1 MTIVNVRVRLTD
13 IHRREW
19 VLVGITTIALLL
31 ALFAQRT
38 IYNTE
43 EWTNGAL
50 FYFVA
55 IVLLIGVWVREGAAS
70 ALPLTPIES
79 ARPVTHIKSA
89 RRLLVIPSLIFALL
103 AFLTLGEN
111 EFTVTGT
118 FAWLTSLALFFV
130 ALWDGTP
137 ALWWASLKRYAATW
151 TKLNTRPLRISWT
164 TIIFV
169 LIFAVGS
176 FFYFF
181 RLDAVPAEMTS
192 DHAEKIYDTYDILQG
207 KRPIF
212 FERNTGREPL
222 QFYMNAAVVALGITP
237 LEHIALKTV
246 TALMGLLTVPGVYL
260 LAREMFDEEVGLLS
274 AFFTAVSIW
283 PVAIARVGLR
293 YPLNPVFV
301 AFSMFFLIRALRKQ
315 SRNDFL
321 MAGLMLGIGLNGYSP
336 FRVTVLVA
344 IAFLL
349 LWLFVGRNVTR
360 DQLPRYIL
368 NAGIMFGAMGL
379 VFLPLMRYILYKPEM
394 FFMRTLTRVTS
405 DEVTIPG
412 NPILIFLDN
421 VWRGI
426 LMFNVRGDVVW
437 VNSIPNLP
445 IVDYITGALIFIGAI
460 YATYRIIRYREYPYL
475 FIFVGI
481 FILLLPSTL
490 SIAFPEENPSV
501 VRGGGAIPFVMI
513 LAALPLALWYR
524 QMRRVG
530 SRGLSL
536 LLMGLLLLWTIKI
549 NYDLY
554 FIAYDE
560 EYRRASWNTTE
571 VAAAFKS
578 FALTQGDLDHAY
590 IIVYPYWVDHR
601 AVGIHVGRMQYDS
614 QLITNPDTI
623 RDQVHDNA
631 PKLYALNKD
640 DTASINLLRELYPS
654 GVLKEYISRTPFREF
669 KLFYAPPSRSG

>member
-1 MTIVNVRVRLTD
+1 MTNVNVRVRLTD

-19 VLVGITTIALLL
+19 VLVGITTFALLL
-31 ALFAQRT
+31 ALFAQRA
-38 IYNTE
+38 IYSTE

-50 FYFVA
+50 FYLVA
-55 IVLLIGVWVREGAAS
+55 IVLLVGVWVREGAAS
-70 ALPLTPIES
+70 ALPITPIES
-79 ARPVTHIKSA
+79 ARSVTHIISA
-89 RRLLVIPSLIFALL
+89 RRLLVIPSLLFALL

-118 FAWLTSLALFFV
+118 FAWLTSLVLFFV

-137 ALWWASLKRYAATW
+137 AQWWASLKRYAATW

-164 TIIFV
+164 TVVFV
-169 LIFAVGS
+169 LIFAVGA

-207 KRPIF
+207 QRPIF

-222 QFYMNAAVVALGITP
+222 QFYLNAAVVALGITP
-237 LEHIALKTV
+237 LEQIALKTV

-260 LAREMFDEEVGLLS
+260 LAREMFDEEVGLLA
-274 AFFTAVSIW
+274 AFFTSVSIW

-293 YPLNPVFV
+293 YPLDPVFV
-301 AFSMFFLIRALRKQ
+301 AFSMFFLVRALRKQ

-344 IAFLL
+344 IAFLI
-349 LWLFVGRNVTR
+349 LWLILGRNVTR
-360 DQLPRYIL
+360 DRLRHYVL
-368 NAGIMFGAMGL
+368 NAGIMFGAVAL
-379 VFLPLMRYILYKPEM
+379 VFLPLMRYVLYKPEM
-394 FFMRTLTRVTS
+394 FFFRTLTRVTS

-412 NPILIFLDN
+412 NPMLIFLDN

-445 IVDYITGALIFIGAI
+445 IVDYITGALILVGAL
-460 YATYRIIRYREYPYL
+460 YAAYRIIRFREYPYL
-475 FIFVGI
+475 FIFVAI

-501 VRGGGAIPFVMI
+501 VRAGGAVPFVMI

-530 SRGLSL
+530 SRGLAL

-590 IIVYPYWVDHR
+590 IIVYPHWVDHR
-601 AVGIHVGRMQYDS
+601 AVGIHLGRMRYDS
-614 QLITNPDTI
+614 QLIMEQDTI
-623 RDQVHDNA
+623 RQQAQDTA
-631 PKLYALNKD
+631 PKLYALRKE
-640 DTASINLLRELYPS
+640 DTNSISLLRQLYPD
-654 GVLKEYISRTPFREF
+654 GVLKEYHSRTPFRDF
-669 KLFYAPPSRSG
+669 VLFYAPARPSG